1 MYRYAAAALVGAA
14 LAFGTR
20 PRTAVKKLQLIGP
33 KTGATYTVEEFPDA
47 GFMVVKAKDGSRAVF
62 QRKAASP
69 GGGAGFAWQHGRGRS
84 ETLRA
89 IYRDVV
95 GEPPPASAVGPRAV
109 PNPGEKPKAPKPEA
123 PRAAVAGKAAP
134 SKANRSTP

>member
-1 MYRYAAAALVGAA
+1 MYKIAAAALVGAA

-20 PRTAVKKLQLIGP
+20 PKTTVKKLQLIGP
-33 KTGATYTVEEFPDA
+33 KTGATYRVEEFPDV
-47 GFMVVKAKDGSRAVF
+47 GFMIVKAADGSFGVF

-95 GEPPPASAVGPRAV
+95 GEPPPAAAVGPKGV
-109 PNPGEKPKAPKPEA
+109 PSPHDKPKAEGKQP
-123 PRAAVAGKAAP
+123 AGKAH
-134 SKANRSTP
+134 RGTP

>member
-1 MYRYAAAALVGAA
+1 MYKYAAAALVGAA

-20 PRTAVKKLQLIGP
+20 PRTSVKKLQLIGP

-47 GFMVVKAKDGSRAVF
+47 GFMVVKAADGSRAVF

-69 GGGAGFAWQHGRGRS
+69 AGGAGFAWQHGRGRS

-95 GEPPPASAVGPRAV
+95 GEPPPPSAVGPRAV
-109 PNPGEKPKAPKPEA
+109 PNPGEEAKPKAAAAPAA
-123 PRAAVAGKAAP
+123 PRTAQTK
-134 SKANRSTP
+134 SNRSTP

>member
-1 MYRYAAAALVGAA
+1 MYRYAAAVLVGAA
-14 LAFGTR
+14 LAFGMR
-20 PRTAVKKLQLIGP
+20 PNTKVKKLSLIGP

-47 GFMVVKAKDGSRAVF
+47 GFMVVKAKDGSHAVF

-69 GGGAGFAWQHGRGRS
+69 AGGAGFAWQHGRGRS

-109 PNPGEKPKAPKPEA
+109 PSPGEKPKAKPA
-123 PRAAVAGKAAP
+123 PVASAAAAAGP
-134 SKANRSTP
+134 TKANRSTP